1 MATRAVPPIWV
12 VSVANWWSAAKPQNR
27 TIWALLFGV
36 DTSALDPGSS
46 PGVIGIAV
54 PPAGSA
60 DCSMN
65 TPRPPHKVTR
75 SGALTWSGGRP
86 QAARAPEHGGQFVLG

>member
-1 MATRAVPPIWV
+1 MDMGGFGCKLVVGGEAAEQDDLGTSVRVD
-12 VSVANWWSAAKPQNR
+12 VSV
-27 TIWALLFGV
+27 
-36 DTSALDPGSS
+36 LDPGSS
-46 PGVIGIAV
+46 PGVIGVAV

-65 TPRPPHKVTR
+65 TPRLPHKVTR

-86 QAARAPEHGGQFVLG
+86 QGAGA